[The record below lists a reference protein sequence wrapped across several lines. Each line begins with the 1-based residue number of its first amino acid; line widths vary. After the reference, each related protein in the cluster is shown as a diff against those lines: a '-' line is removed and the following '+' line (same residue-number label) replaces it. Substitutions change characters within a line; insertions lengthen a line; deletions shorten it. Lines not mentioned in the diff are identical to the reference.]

1 MSYGEW
7 RKNGKG
13 WATLEI
19 DSPWNATLNDL
30 QYYED
35 AKYRAVCSLID
46 RNGGSSTWRGSDNV
60 AAIRFEIRHE
70 AKGRQVIGWNVGG
83 GEHTTWFAFDSIEAL
98 KVAMLKNYVKDGD
111 EDWNGIL
118 NLAERKAA

>member
-19 DSPWNATLNDL
+19 DSPWNATLIDL
-30 QYYED
+30 SYYED
-35 AKYRAVCSLID
+35 KKYRAVCSLIE
-46 RNGGSSTWRGSDNV
+46 RSGESSCWRHSDNV
-60 AAIRFEIRHE
+60 SAIRFEIRPE
-70 AKGRQVIGWNVGG
+70 AKGRTVIGWDVGG
-83 GEHTTWFAFDSIEAL
+83 GEHTTWFAFDSLNAL
-98 KVAMLKNYVKDGD
+98 KDAMTKNHVQA
-111 EDWNGIL
+111 EDWSKIL